1 MIDLYSWPTPNGHKI
16 HIMLEET
23 GLPYRVHPIDIG
35 AGDQFKPEYL
45 KISPNNKMPA
55 MIDSDGPGG
64 KPMSMFE
71 SGAMLLYLASKSGKF
86 LPEDLRERWST
97 LQWLMFQM
105 GGVGPMLGQAHHFL
119 GYAPEKIP
127 YAMNRYSKEANRLY
141 GVMDRRLA
149 ESKFIACGEYT
160 IADMAIMPWLR
171 FPERQGVDIADY
183 PHVKKW
189 FDGIAARPAVQR
201 GLKVLADLRKPVM
214 DDKAK
219 EMLFGAT
226 QYQKR

>member
-1 MIDLYSWPTPNGHKI
+1 MIDLYTWPTPNGHKI

-23 GLPYRVHPIDIG
+23 GLPYTVHPIDIG
-35 AGDQFKPEYL
+35 AGDQFKAEFL

-64 KPMSMFE
+64 KPMSLFE
-71 SGAMLLYLASKSGKF
+71 SGAMLLYLASKTGKF
-86 LPEDLRERWST
+86 LPEDIRDRWAT

-119 GYAPEKIP
+119 GYAPEKIE
-127 YAMNRYSKEANRLY
+127 YAMKRYSNEANRLY

-183 PHVKKW
+183 PRVQKW
-189 FDGIAARPAVQR
+189 RDGIAARPAVQR
-201 GLKVLADLRKPVM
+201 ALAVLADRRKPLM

>member
-1 MIDLYSWPTPNGHKI
+1 MIDLYSWATPNGHKI

-35 AGDQFKPEYL
+35 AGDQFKPEFL

-55 MIDSDGPGG
+55 MIDSDGPDG
-64 KPMSMFE
+64 KPISMFE
-71 SGAMLLYLASKSGKF
+71 SGAMLLYLASKTGKF
-86 LPEDLRERWST
+86 LPEDIRDRWST

-119 GYAPEKIP
+119 GYAPEKIE
-127 YAMNRYSKEANRLY
+127 YAMKRYSNEANRLY

-171 FPERQGVDIADY
+171 FPERQGVNIADY

-219 EMLFGAT
+219 EILFGAT

>member
-1 MIDLYSWPTPNGHKI
+1 MIELYSWATPNGHKI

-23 GLPYRVHPIDIG
+23 GLSYRVHPVNIG
-35 AGDQFKPEYL
+35 AGDQFKPEFL

-55 MIDSDGPGG
+55 MIDSEGPGG

-86 LPEDLRERWST
+86 LPEDLRDRWSA

-105 GGVGPMLGQAHHFL
+105 GSIGPMLGQAHHFL
-119 GYAPEKIP
+119 AYAPEKLP
-127 YAMNRYSKEANRLY
+127 YAMQRYTREANRLY

-149 ESKFIACGEYT
+149 ESKFIACNEYT